1 MFYMQNGVS
10 CLVFWKRQRKSGG
23 GGGIWGGREGGERGV
38 KFVVDTASK
47 TTAGNPI
54 LYL

>member
-1 MFYMQNGVS
+1 MQKGVS
-10 CLVFWKRQRKSGG
+10 YLVFWRKRWKSGG
-23 GGGIWGGREGGERGV
+23 GGGIWGEGERGV

-47 TTAGNPI
+47 TTAGNQI